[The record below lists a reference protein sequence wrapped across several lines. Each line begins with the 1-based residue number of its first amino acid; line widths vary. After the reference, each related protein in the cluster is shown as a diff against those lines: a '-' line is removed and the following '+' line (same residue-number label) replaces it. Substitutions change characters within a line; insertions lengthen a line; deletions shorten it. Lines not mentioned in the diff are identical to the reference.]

1 MFSSR
6 QWLTLSVRITWER
19 LRAQK
24 IFIKEC
30 GENNMNDKEIIEELV
45 SMLTTDYWNLFTK
58 NDQKIIERKLKEMK
72 L

>member
-1 MFSSR
+1 M
-6 QWLTLSVRITWER
+6 VGE
-19 LRAQK
+19 
-24 IFIKEC
+24 IK
-30 GENNMNDKEIIEELV
+30 MTDKEIIEELV

>member
-1 MFSSR
+1 
-6 QWLTLSVRITWER
+6 
-19 LRAQK
+19 
-24 IFIKEC
+24 
-30 GENNMNDKEIIEELV
+30 MNDKEIIEELV